1 MTLRVKLLSILGLI
15 IIISLMINTAVYNYY
30 FEKYQ
35 KSLKQKDIVR
45 IATLLQGDIELTMLS
60 GKPETIPSIIEN
72 YSKMENLLS
81 LRILNEDG
89 IILKS
94 MRKAEIGLKSAD
106 YPQPR
111 EILNDR
117 LYYIKTIE
125 STSSCQACHGEKKI
139 LGIIE
144 MKYDLSEIIFDNKSL
159 KRIGTTTNFII
170 FSGAFMAGTLIIT
183 WLIFNP
189 LKKIISLLGDAEIMV
204 GEDKPRDNEMEVLL
218 RRIKLLI
225 QKFKG
230 IKADNKKLSDEI
242 SALKLEMKYK
252 QQLEEVNRELQYNL
266 KELESTNKALHL
278 VTTETKKR
286 LNLMEINIG
295 RLKKTGNISE
305 ALCTKKELEE
315 VTKNFIK
322 YIVDMLSAERG
333 IIYIRKNRGEFIF
346 HYIRNYG
353 FTPEIN
359 QQDREI
365 LSSVLKNGK
374 HLINVHPLSGNQII
388 TVPVKIKESLIGAL
402 FVEGSAGSVF
412 GHHDVEAVT
421 VFSDHLSA
429 AFKNMQDFETF
440 SKGYTSV
447 VEALVGDL
455 LEENRFYRKGRV
467 KRLKRLSVEIG
478 RRFHLSS
485 KELETLEQLAALC
498 DIGKLR
504 IPYRIFNKKGPLT
517 AEEFN
522 ILKLHPVKGA
532 ELFDGIIFSDL
543 KTAILQHHERYDG
556 GGYPEGIRGE
566 DIDIKARIINLTDS
580 FEAMINDRPYR
591 PALSFTDVL
600 KEIEISA
607 GRQFDPEVV
616 KKFFEI
622 VDEYPEIFV
631 ETGYRIPEI

>member
-30 FEKYQ
+30 FERHQ
-35 KSLKQKDIVR
+35 KSLKQKDIAR
-45 IATLLQGDIELTMLS
+45 IATLLQRDIELTMLS

-72 YSKMENLLS
+72 YSRMDNILS
-81 LRILNEDG
+81 LRILNEEG

-94 MRKAEIGLKSAD
+94 MHVAEIGLKSTD
-106 YPQPR
+106 YLQPR
-111 EILNDR
+111 EMLNDR
-117 LYYIKTIE
+117 LYYVKTIE
-125 STSSCQACHGEKKI
+125 STSSCQLCHGEKKI

-144 MKYDLSEIIFDNKSL
+144 MKYDLSEIIFGNKSL

-170 FSGAFMAGTLIIT
+170 FSGAFIASTLIIT

-189 LKKIISLLGDAEIMV
+189 LKKIISLLEDPGIMA
-204 GEDKPRDNEMEVLL
+204 GEDKQRDNEMGVLL

-230 IKADNKKLSDEI
+230 IKEDNKRLNDEI
-242 SALKLEMKYK
+242 SVLKTEIKYK
-252 QQLEEVNRELQYNL
+252 QQLEEINRDLQYNL

-305 ALCTKKELEE
+305 ALCTKKGVEE
-315 VTKNFIK
+315 VTKSFIK

-333 IIYIRKNRGEFIF
+333 IIYVRKKRGEFIF

-353 FTPEIN
+353 FTPELN
-359 QQDREI
+359 QQDEEI
-365 LSSVLKNGK
+365 LSRNLNNGRY
-374 HLINVHPLSGNQII
+374 LIDIHPLSGNQII
-388 TVPVKIKESLIGAL
+388 IVPVKINESIIGAL

-412 GHHDVEAVT
+412 GHHDVETVT

-429 AFKNMQDFETF
+429 AFKNIQEFETF

-478 RRFHLSS
+478 RRFQLSS
-485 KELETLEQLAALC
+485 RDLETLEQLSALC

-517 AEEFN
+517 VEEFN
-522 ILKLHPVKGA
+522 ILKLHPIKGA
-532 ELFDGIIFSDL
+532 ELFDGIMFSEL
-543 KTAILQHHERYDG
+543 KIAILQHHERYDG
-556 GGYPEGIRGE
+556 DGYPDGIKGE

-580 FEAMINDRPYR
+580 FEAMMNDRPYR
-591 PALSFTDVL
+591 PALSFSDAL

-607 GRQFDPEVV
+607 GSQFDPEVV

-622 VDEYPEIFV
+622 VNEAPQIFI

>member
-15 IIISLMINTAVYNYY
+15 IITSLMINTAVYNYY
-30 FEKYQ
+30 FEKHQ
-35 KSLKQKDIVR
+35 KSLKQKDIAR
-45 IATLLQGDIELTMLS
+45 IATLLQRDIELTMLS
-60 GKPETIPSIIEN
+60 GKPETIPYILEN
-72 YSKMENLLS
+72 YSKMGNILS
-81 LRILNEDG
+81 LRILNEGG

-94 MRKAEIGLKSAD
+94 MREAEIGLKSTD
-106 YPQPR
+106 YLQPR
-111 EILNDR
+111 EMLNDR
-117 LYYIKTIE
+117 LYYVKTIE
-125 STSSCQACHGEKKI
+125 STSSCQTCHGEKKI

-144 MKYDLSEIIFDNKSL
+144 MKYDLSEIIFGKKSL
-159 KRIGTTTNFII
+159 KRVGTTTNFII
-170 FSGAFMAGTLIIT
+170 FSGAFIASTLIIT

-189 LKKIISLLGDAEIMV
+189 LKKILFLLEDPGIMV
-204 GEDKPRDNEMEVLL
+204 GEDKQKDNEMEVLL
-218 RRIKLLI
+218 RKIKLLI
-225 QKFKG
+225 QKFNG
-230 IKADNKKLSDEI
+230 IKEDNKKLNDEI
-242 SALKLEMKYK
+242 SVLKTEMKYK
-252 QQLEEVNRELQYNL
+252 QQLEEVNRDLQYNL

-278 VTTETKKR
+278 VAAETKKR
-286 LNLMEINIG
+286 LNLMEINIE
-295 RLKKTGNISE
+295 RLKKAGNISE
-305 ALCTKKELEE
+305 ALCTKKGVEE
-315 VTKNFIK
+315 VTKSFIK

-333 IIYIRKNRGEFIF
+333 IIYVRKNRGEFIF

-353 FTPEIN
+353 FTPELN
-359 QQDREI
+359 QQDKEL
-365 LSSVLKNGK
+365 LSRSLNNGRY
-374 HLINVHPLSGNQII
+374 LIDIHPLSGNQII
-388 TVPVKIKESLIGAL
+388 IVPVKIKESIIGAL

-412 GHHDVEAVT
+412 GHHDVETVT
-421 VFSDHLSA
+421 VFSDHLST
-429 AFKNMQDFETF
+429 AFKNMQEFKTF

-485 KELETLEQLAALC
+485 RELEILEQLSALS

-522 ILKLHPVKGA
+522 ILKLHPIKGA

-556 GGYPEGIRGE
+556 GGYPDGIKGE

-580 FEAMINDRPYR
+580 FEAMMNDRPYR
-591 PALSFTDVL
+591 PALSFSDTL

-607 GRQFDPEVV
+607 GSQFDPEVV

-622 VDEYPEIFV
+622 VNETPQIFI